1 MALES
6 LLIFS
11 YNSVPVVEEEF
22 CTESAMD
29 NQETDSKEDIREKME
44 PKENQYMVFYILDF
58 NVIVQ
63 FRNSTMEGL
72 NIKNPKPQKL
82 NFKDDK
88 LIKYYSDKN
97 LSCKGKKPMTVQRI
111 QDSSTYIMLFPTGLI
126 MQFNSLCPV
135 TKQSQI

>member
-82 NFKDDK
+82 NF
-88 LIKYYSDKN
+88 
-97 LSCKGKKPMTVQRI
+97 
-111 QDSSTYIMLFPTGLI
+111 
-126 MQFNSLCPV
+126 
-135 TKQSQI
+135 